1 MVADALLSLN
11 RDMLFEC
18 MVGKQG
24 FEPWTSTASG
34 WRSPPELLA
43 YMHFFSGS
51 VISNK
56 NLSCQAKTFYLL
68 AYFY

>member
-1 MVADALLSLN
+1 
-11 RDMLFEC
+11 
-18 MVGKQG
+18 
-24 FEPWTSTASG
+24 
-34 WRSPPELLA
+34 
-43 YMHFFSGS
+43 MHFFSGS